1 MRLDKRGIHLF
12 ALALV
17 LIISGAL
24 MITLLQAGIVGW
36 SLQAAGI
43 IVMGISVGAGRAPKS
58 HA

>member
-1 MRLDKRGIHLF
+1 M
-12 ALALV
+12 